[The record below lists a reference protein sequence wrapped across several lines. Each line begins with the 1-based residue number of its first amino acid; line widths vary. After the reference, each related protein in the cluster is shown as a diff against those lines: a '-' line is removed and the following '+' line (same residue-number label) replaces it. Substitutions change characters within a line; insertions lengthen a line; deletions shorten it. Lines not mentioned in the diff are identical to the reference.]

1 MTLAAAAL
9 LGLAILL
16 AEPSTRLL
24 ARAGWPHQA
33 PRPALVL
40 WQAVGLAAGLAG
52 IGAGV
57 IDAVTPLAN
66 TPLTGVWALWVHTWH
81 GRPLAGLGWP
91 QALALL
97 AATALASR
105 LLGVL
110 AAALVRT
117 VRDRRRHRA
126 LVDLFGAPRP
136 DLGGARVLAHPA
148 AVAYC
153 LPGLRS
159 RVVLSAGT
167 LRMLDDAELAGV
179 LAHERAHLTERHDL
193 VVLPFLAWG
202 AALPFLAGVRRSQL
216 AVTTLVEMVADDR
229 ARTVTD
235 PAALATAIV
244 RVGSAGAP
252 SGALAAASTAVLARV
267 TRLLDPPPPPPRWL
281 PAAAYLGAAVLVVL
295 PTVLLLGPLFG

>member
-1 MTLAAAAL
+1 MTLAAVAL
-9 LGLAILL
+9 LVLALVL
-16 AEPSTRLL
+16 VEPGARLL
-24 ARAGWPHQA
+24 ARSGWPQRA

-57 IDAVTPLAN
+57 IDAVAPLAG
-66 TPLTGVWALWVHTWH
+66 TPVAGVWTLWVHSRQ

-91 QALALL
+91 QVLSLL
-97 AATALASR
+97 AAAVLAGR

-110 AAALVRT
+110 VSALVRT
-117 VRDRRRHRA
+117 VRDRHRHRA
-126 LVDLFGAPRP
+126 LVDLLGAHRP
-136 DLGGARVLAHPA
+136 DLGGARVLAYPD

-167 LRMLDDAELAGV
+167 LRMLDPVELAGV
-179 LAHERAHLTERHDL
+179 LAHERAHVTERHDL

-202 AALPFLAGVRRSQL
+202 AALPFLPGVRRSQL
-216 AVTTLVEMVADDR
+216 AVATLVEMIADDR
-229 ARTVTD
+229 ARAVAD
-235 PAALATAIV
+235 PVALAAAIV
-244 RVGSAGAP
+244 RLGSAGAP
-252 SGALAAASTAVLARV
+252 SGALAAGPAVLARV

-281 PAAAYLGAAVLVVL
+281 AASVYLGAALL
-295 PTVLLLGPLFG
+295 VLLPAALLLAPTLG